1 MLAGVDDGVK
11 GPGESLTLLDLLGL
25 IIAVTILYGVGYGG
39 SSLSVLGPGC
49 RESPRALL
57 RQHGYRAP
65 SGSGESQGRLPSR
78 SSRHRPL
85 LLRARP

>member
-1 MLAGVDDGVK
+1 
-11 GPGESLTLLDLLGL
+11 
-25 IIAVTILYGVGYGG
+25 VGYGG